1 MSSIGSE
8 NRFIRSEP
16 VLSLNYDAFPYQEEA
31 FEAVKDLDYAGI
43 FHEQGLGKTKIAVD
57 LICYWLAKNRI
68 DSVLVVTKKT
78 LVPNWE
84 REIKLHT
91 QIEPEVFTSNHRKN
105 YHRFSSVAYLYLAH
119 YQVLLSDQ
127 ESFLRFFK
135 SRRVAV
141 ILDESAAIKNGK
153 AKIAKCF
160 HKLSKYIP
168 LRVIM
173 SGTPY
178 ANKPEDIWSQ
188 IYFLDHGESLG
199 GNFRVFKERY
209 EFPRESYL
217 AKHFANNL
225 SRLNKM
231 ISDFTV
237 RETKETAGIQLPNK
251 RFETYWAD
259 FSPIQ
264 HEIYNQAKKEM
275 YLDVVKGGKISHEDL
290 EWVLIR
296 MNRLIQITSNP
307 GLVNEEYSETS
318 GKMHLLKKTLHGIFN
333 EDNGKVIIWTHF
345 IENAELFR
353 KELSDYCPAVVHGS
367 QNDQENNFAIEAFI
381 NDSNTRVL
389 VATPQK
395 AGEGLTLTVANHA
408 IFYDRSF
415 SLQHYL
421 QAQDRIHRI
430 SQKKT
435 CQIYNLY
442 IENSIDEYI
451 DKLVRAK
458 HIASQLASGD
468 ISKEDF
474 IEEGKFD
481 LAKTLTEILT

>member
-1 MSSIGSE
+1 MNTE
-8 NRFIRSEP
+8 RRFIRKEP

-31 FEAVKDLDYAGI
+31 FEAVKDLEYAGI

-57 LICYWLAKNRI
+57 LICYWLAQKRI

-78 LVPNWE
+78 LISNWQK
-84 REIKLHT
+84 EIKMHT
-91 QIEPEVFTSNHRKN
+91 QIEPEIFTSNHRKN
-105 YHRFSSVAYLYLAH
+105 YHRFNSVAYLYLAH

-127 ESFLRFFK
+127 KSFERFFR

-141 ILDESAAIKNGK
+141 ILDESAAIKNAK
-153 AKIAKCF
+153 AKISKCF
-160 HKLSKYIP
+160 HQLSKFIP
-168 LRVIM
+168 VRVIM

-188 IYFLDHGESLG
+188 IYFLDGGESLG
-199 GNFRVFKERY
+199 KNSRIFKERY
-209 EFPRESYL
+209 EFPREPYR
-217 AKHFANNL
+217 ANRFANNL
-225 SRLNKM
+225 SRLKSM

-237 RETKETAGIQLPNK
+237 RETKESAGIELPNK
-251 RFETYWAD
+251 NYKTVWAD
-259 FSPIQ
+259 FSPVQ
-264 HEIYNQAKKEM
+264 HDIYSQAKEEM
-275 YLDVVKGGKISHEDL
+275 YLDVIKDGKISHEDL
-290 EWVLIR
+290 EWILIR

-307 GLVNEEYSETS
+307 GLINDEYSEIP
-318 GKMHLLKKTLHGIFN
+318 GKMQLLKDTLSQISGN
-333 EDNGKVIIWTHF
+333 DQGKAIIWTHF
-345 IENAELFR
+345 IENTKLFR
-353 KELSDYCPAVVHGS
+353 TELADYCPAIIHGS
-367 QNDQENNFAIEAFI
+367 QSDDENNAAIDSFN
-381 NDSNTRVL
+381 NDDQTKIL
-389 VATPQK
+389 IATPQK

-430 SQKKT
+430 SQRRS

-458 HIASQLASGD
+458 HISSQLASGD
-468 ISKEDF
+468 ISKSEF
-474 IEEGKFD
+474 IEEGRFD
-481 LAKTLTEILT
+481 LAKTLQEILS